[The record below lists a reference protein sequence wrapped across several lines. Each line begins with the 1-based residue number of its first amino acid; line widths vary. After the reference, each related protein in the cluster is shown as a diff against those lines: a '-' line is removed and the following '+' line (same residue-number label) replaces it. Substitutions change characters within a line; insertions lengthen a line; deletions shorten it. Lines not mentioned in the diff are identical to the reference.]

1 MDSLVGRRIDTNV
14 YLFRDKLSRHLHST
28 IQSTIFHK
36 KEKPTMNTTSN
47 SQAKPAKKLMLNK
60 ETIGQISSA
69 QIVTGI
75 FGPTAECTSV
85 CSRGSACTTYVC

>member
-1 MDSLVGRRIDTNV
+1 
-14 YLFRDKLSRHLHST
+14 
-28 IQSTIFHK
+28 
-36 KEKPTMNTTSN
+36 MNTTSN